1 MPRPPKQTPEDWLR
15 AGFRALV
22 KHGPEGLKAEPLARS
37 INTTKGSFYWYFS
50 DVAAFRAAMLDHW
63 EKRAFSDV
71 VDFLRDEPTVPMRL
85 RKLGKIVANAAGEEF
100 GGAQVE
106 PAIRAWA
113 RSDPAVGQAV
123 QNVDAQ
129 RLGYLNELLAELG
142 ITNPD
147 FARLIYASLIGLEDL
162 SSRDGQPNQRPLGT
176 LIDLILA
183 LE

>member
-1 MPRPPKQTPEDWLR
+1 
-15 AGFRALV
+15 
-22 KHGPEGLKAEPLARS
+22 
-37 INTTKGSFYWYFS
+37 
-50 DVAAFRAAMLDHW
+50 MLDHW

-85 RKLGKIVANAAGEEF
+85 RKLGKIAANAAGEEF

-162 SSRDGQPNQRPLGT
+162 SSRDGQSIQRPLGT